1 MGRGSGI
8 RRQIGTGGVKM
19 VIAVGLFFESYR
31 LYMETKKKRILSIS
45 VVQAGLVVGGLY
57 AGLALI
63 FSVFLLI
70 FGLVALV
77 VGAGSSDAAAALGGG
92 VGMIVM
98 AVLIPFLYGALGF
111 VAGAIMALIYNLIAK
126 VTGGIEM
133 TVVDVM

>member
-1 MGRGSGI
+1 
-8 RRQIGTGGVKM
+8 M

-111 VAGAIMALIYNLIAK
+111 VAGAIMALIYNLIAN

>member
-1 MGRGSGI
+1 
-8 RRQIGTGGVKM
+8 M
-19 VIAVGLFFESYR
+19 VIADRDFFESDGN
-31 LYMETKKKRILSIS
+31 LMETKKKRILSIS

-70 FGLVALV
+70 FGLIAVMA
-77 VGAGSSDAAAALGGG
+77 GAGSSDAAAALGGG

-98 AVLIPFLYGALGF
+98 AVIIPFLYGALGF
-111 VAGAIMALIYNLIAK
+111 ILGAIMALIYNLIAK